1 MANGAKGVKR
11 PSGEPSDETP
21 ETPETP
27 ETVQTPEVAE
37 VTEMAGYPRVSG
49 LAAGLEADRALLGRT
64 STAER
69 VADILRDRIA
79 EGFFPPGTRLSEDS
93 VGGALGVS
101 RNTLREAFRLLT
113 HERLLVHEL
122 NRGVFVRVV
131 TVDDLNDI
139 YRVRR
144 LVECATVRGLGE
156 PPYQVRAVETAV
168 LAGERAARDRAWQ
181 DLSTANIRFHQAIVS
196 LAGSPRAD
204 ELMRAVL
211 AELRLVFHVM
221 ADPRRFHAPY
231 LVRNRQIL
239 EVLQGGDAVEA
250 ERLLASYLDDSQG
263 QLADAY
269 GRKMSRR

>member
-1 MANGAKGVKR
+1 
-11 PSGEPSDETP
+11 
-21 ETPETP
+21 
-27 ETVQTPEVAE
+27 
-37 VTEMAGYPRVSG
+37 MAGSPVLPGGPGGS
-49 LAAGLEADRALLGRT
+49 GLEADRALLGRT

-93 VGGALGVS
+93 VKGALGVS

-131 TVDDLNDI
+131 TVDDLNDL
-139 YRVRR
+139 YRLRR
-144 LVECATVRGLGE
+144 LVECATLRGLGD
-156 PPYQVRAVETAV
+156 PPYPLDAVEAAV
-168 LAGERAARDRAWQ
+168 AAGERAVHERSWQ
-181 DLSTANIRFHQAIVS
+181 DLSTANIRFHQAIVG
-196 LAGSPRAD
+196 LAASPRTD

-239 EVLQGGDAVEA
+239 EVLQTGDAAEA
-250 ERLLASYLDDSQG
+250 ERLLASYLDDSQR
-263 QLADAY
+263 QLVEAY
-269 GRKMSRR
+269 AQKVSRG